1 MRRSQTRLNPM
12 QTYPQERPFAGTPS
26 SVKPS
31 NRLVPWIGRHWQLLF
46 AAIMGLYAGLP
57 VLAPAFMQIGWT
69 AAGNAIYTLYA
80 MQCHQLPQ
88 RSFFLFGSKTMY
100 SLGEVRSAWQN
111 TLDPLILRQ
120 FIGNPEMGWKV
131 AWSDRMVAMY
141 TSIFAFS
148 LLWGL
153 LRRWFKLPRL
163 TWWGLL
169 LLLLPMAFD
178 GTSHFISDLAGIG
191 QGFRDSNAW
200 LAYLTGN
207 RLPPAFYAGDAI
219 SSFNSWM
226 RLLSGVSFGLGIV
239 WFAFPYLEELFEGLT
254 AQSHTSSTVES

>member
-12 QTYPQERPFAGTPS
+12 HSYPRERPFFGIPP

-57 VLAPAFMQIGWT
+57 LLAPAFMQSGWI

-80 MQCHQLPQ
+80 TQCHQLPQ
-88 RSFFLFGSKTMY
+88 RSFFLFGPKAMY
-100 SLGEVRSAWQN
+100 SLGEVQSAWQD

-120 FIGNPEMGWKV
+120 FVGNPEMGWKV

-141 TSIFAFS
+141 TSIVAFS
-148 LLWGL
+148 VLWGL
-153 LRRWFKLPRL
+153 LRRWSRLPRL
-163 TWWGLL
+163 PWWGLL
-169 LLLLPMAFD
+169 LLLLPMTFD

-200 LAYLTGN
+200 LASLTGN
-207 RLPPAFYAGDAI
+207 LLPPAFYAGAAI
-219 SSFNSWM
+219 GSFNSWM

-239 WFAFPYLEELFEGLT
+239 WFVFPYLEELFVGIT
-254 AQSHTSSTVES
+254 AQSQASSTVES